1 MSYQFSDLFN
11 SVRTEK
17 VSELIARQ
25 IKKTIL
31 TGVMAPGERLP
42 SERQLV
48 ERFEASRNSVREA
61 LKILEVSGLLEIKRG
76 SGVFVADAA
85 SRSVSDSFSSIMK
98 MRNVSISDLTQ
109 ARIVLEPGAARLAC
123 ESATDDDFQKLE
135 QNIAETTRAFEAG
148 LEAAELNVGFHALVA
163 EATHNTVV
171 ALTMNTLFDVVK
183 EASVEI
189 VRSAPMAFAGSGQAI
204 KYHGKILKSFRQRK
218 PQKAYDLM
226 LEHIL
231 EIQEALTRF
240 KKA

>member
-1 MSYQFSDLFN
+1 MSYQFGGLFN
-11 SVRTEK
+11 SVRTGK
-17 VSELIARQ
+17 VSELIAQQ

-42 SERQLV
+42 SERELV

-61 LKILEVSGLLEIKRG
+61 LKILEVSGLLEIRRG

-85 SRSVSDSFSSIMK
+85 SRSVSDSFSSILK
-98 MRNVSISDLTQ
+98 MRNVSINDLTQ
-109 ARIVLEPGAARLAC
+109 ARIVLEPGTARLAC
-123 ESATDDDFQKLE
+123 ENATEDDFQKLE
-135 QNIAETTRAFEAG
+135 QNITETTEAFKTG

-183 EASVEI
+183 EASIEI
-189 VRSAPMAFAGSGQAI
+189 VRSTPMAFAGSGKAI
-204 KYHGKILKSFRQRK
+204 EYHRKILKAFRQRK
-218 PQKAYDLM
+218 PQRAYDLM

-231 EIQEALTRF
+231 EIQEALSNLTRL
-240 KKA
+240 